1 MKFTSFYL
9 AWLAKSCKRSHPV
22 RSMTIALVMFEASR
36 VRMLR
41 HLRSRVEGH
50 LGVIIR
56 LARLEDTL
64 YTRIV
69 RE

>member
-1 MKFTSFYL
+1 
-9 AWLAKSCKRSHPV
+9 
-22 RSMTIALVMFEASR
+22 MTIALVMFEASR